1 MPDIKNKYKSSKNKL
16 ETLSI
21 IPLVDNV
28 AFPGLIIPLVLNEEP
43 HIKLV
48 DDVVG
53 DDKVFALVASK
64 PGTEKT
70 DDFENIYEVGVRA
83 TVIKMLRF
91 PDGTL
96 RLLAKTEERI
106 SLDEQLSDKPY
117 LKGLFRRIEETDD
130 DSPEVIA
137 LTRTVLDQ
145 FKEIVEIA
153 PYLPDDLPV
162 DSMDKSDPGGVAD
175 SIAAALNISIPKKQN
190 ILEIADVR
198 KRLRTLQSYLA
209 TELSVLRISKNIQS
223 QADESIKKGQRDYV
237 LREQMKAI
245 KKELGEEDGA
255 EIEDLRERIA
265 EKNLPDEARKAAEHE
280 LERLE
285 RMNPAS
291 AEYTVSM
298 SYIDW
303 ILELPWMEGTEDQID
318 IREAQE
324 ILDEDHYDLEKI
336 KERILEFL
344 AVRKL
349 KPDAK
354 SPILL
359 FIGPPGVGKTSL
371 GKSIARAMNREFFR
385 MSLGGMR
392 DEAEIRGHRRTY
404 VGALPGRIIQ
414 GIKRCG
420 ANNPVFMLDE
430 VDKIGQDFRGDPSSA
445 LLEVLDPEQN
455 NSFVDHYLEVPFD
468 LSRVMFIATANYM
481 DPIPRVLLDRME
493 MIKLPGYTPAEK
505 LGIAI
510 NYLVPKQLDAHGLD
524 NGQLRFE
531 DEAIDLI
538 IDSYTREAGVRNLE
552 RTIATVCRK
561 VAKEIAAGE
570 RKAAVITEGRAREY
584 LGPEHYLED
593 RLPDEMRPG
602 MSIGLAWTP
611 VGGTILVI
619 EATAMQ
625 GSKSLILTGSLGD
638 VMKESAQ
645 AALSWLRS
653 QADAIGIDRNFE
665 KTDIHLHVPAGAIP
679 KDGPSA
685 GISIAVCLT
694 SLFTRRP
701 MREKTAMTGEITLRG
716 EVLPIG
722 GIKEKALAA
731 DQAGIERII
740 LPIQN
745 KKDMEDIPDEI
756 KDRIKFIFVRRMDEV
771 IDAAL
776 ECEPIPEPEKLT
788 ECKDA

>member
-1 MPDIKNKYKSSKNKL
+1 MTNNKTEK
-16 ETLSI
+16 LSI

-28 AFPGLIIPLVLNEEP
+28 AYPGLIIPLVLNEES
-43 HIKLV
+43 HVKLV

-53 DDKVFALVASK
+53 EDKVFALVTAINGSQD
-64 PGTEKT
+64 T
-70 DDFENIYEVGVRA
+70 DNFDNIYNIGVKA
-83 TVIKMLRF
+83 MVLKMLRF
-91 PDGTL
+91 PDGSL
-96 RLLAKTEERI
+96 RLLAKTQSRI
-106 SLDEQLSDKPY
+106 RIKETVSKDPY
-117 LKGLFRRIEETDD
+117 LTAVFEEIQDVKR
-130 DSPEVIA
+130 DSPEEIA
-137 LTRTVLDQ
+137 LTRTVIEQ
-145 FKEIVEIA
+145 FKEVISLA

-162 DSMDKSDPGGVAD
+162 ESMDTTDPGSVAD
-175 SIAAALNISIPKKQN
+175 SIAAAININIPKKQKL
-190 ILEIADVR
+190 LETTDIEQ
-198 KRLRTLQSYLA
+198 RLRMLQEYLS

-237 LREQMKAI
+237 LREQLKAI
-245 KKELGEEDGA
+245 KRELGEEDGA
-255 EIEDLRERIA
+255 EIEDLKKRLKEKKLTEEVHEAA
-265 EKNLPDEARKAAEHE
+265 EKQ

-291 AEYTVSM
+291 AEYTVVM

-303 ILELPWMEGTEDQID
+303 ILELPWLESTEDQID
-318 IREAQE
+318 IKEAQE
-324 ILDEDHYDLEKI
+324 ILDEDHYDLDKI

-371 GKSIARAMNREFFR
+371 GRSISRAMNREFFR

-420 ANNPVFMLDE
+420 SNNPVFMLDE

-455 NSFVDHYLEVPFD
+455 NTFVDHYLEVPFD
-468 LSRVMFIATANYM
+468 LSRVMFIATANYI

-505 LGIAI
+505 LGIAV
-510 NYLVPKQLDAHGLD
+510 NYLVPKQLEAHGLATS
-524 NGQLRFE
+524 QLRFE

-552 RTIATVCRK
+552 RTIASICRK

-570 RKAAVITEGRAREY
+570 RQAAVITENRAKEY

-593 RLPDEMRPG
+593 RLPEKMLPG

-611 VGGTILVI
+611 VGGTILII
-619 EATAMQ
+619 EATAMP
-625 GSKSLILTGSLGD
+625 GKKSLVLTGSLGD

-653 QADAIGIDRNFE
+653 NAIKLGIDSDFE
-665 KTDIHLHVPAGAIP
+665 NIDMHLHVPAGAIP

-685 GISIAVCLT
+685 GIAIATCLA
-694 SLFTRRP
+694 SLLTRRP
-701 MREKTAMTGEITLRG
+701 MYERTAMTGEITLRG

-722 GIKEKALAA
+722 GVKEKVLAA
-731 DQAGIERII
+731 DQVGINRII

-745 KKDMEDIPDEI
+745 KKDMEDVPEEI
-756 KDRIKFIFVRRMDEV
+756 KERIKFIFVHRMDKV
-771 IDAAL
+771 INAAL
-776 ECEPIPEPEKLT
+776 KCKPIPET
-788 ECKDA
+788 NNIAECKNE

>member
-1 MPDIKNKYKSSKNKL
+1 MPEIKEKM
-16 ETLSI
+16 EELSI

-28 AFPGLIIPLVLNEEP
+28 AFPGLIIPLVLNEKP
-43 HIKLV
+43 HIQLV

-53 DDKVFALVASK
+53 DHKVFALVSTK
-64 PGTEKT
+64 PGTDKN
-70 DDFENIYEVGVRA
+70 DSFESIYNVGVKA
-83 TVIKMLRF
+83 VVLKMLRF
-91 PDGTL
+91 PDGSL
-96 RLLAKTEERI
+96 RILAKTENRI
-106 SLDEQLSDKPY
+106 KIEDKISEKPY
-117 LKGLFRRIEETDD
+117 LKAIFEPITERVIET
-130 DSPEVIA
+130 PEVVA
-137 LTRTVLDQ
+137 LTRTIVEQ
-145 FKEIVEIA
+145 FKEVITLA

-162 DSMDKSDPGGVAD
+162 DSMDLTDPGGVAD
-175 SIAAALNISIPKKQN
+175 SIAAALNFGIQKKQT
-190 ILEIADVR
+190 LLETAEIAQ
-198 KRLRTLQSYLA
+198 RLRLLQQYLA

-223 QADESIKKGQRDYV
+223 QADESIRKGQREFV

-245 KKELGEEDGA
+245 KRELGEEDGA
-255 EIEDLRERIA
+255 EIEDLRRRVA
-265 EKNLPDEARKAAEHE
+265 EKNLPEEARQAAEHE

-303 ILELPWMEGTEDQID
+303 ILQLPWLEGTEDQID
-318 IREAQE
+318 IREAQK

-371 GKSIARAMNREFFR
+371 GISIARAMNREFFR

-404 VGALPGRIIQ
+404 VGALPGRILQ

-420 ANNPVFMLDE
+420 SNNPVFMLDE

-455 NSFVDHYLEVPFD
+455 FSFVDHYLEVPFD

-505 LGIAI
+505 LGIAV
-510 NYLVPKQLDAHGLD
+510 NYLVPKQLEAHGLGR
-524 NGQLRFE
+524 GQLRFE
-531 DEAIDLI
+531 DAALDTI

-561 VAKEIAAGE
+561 VAKEIASGE
-570 RKAAVITEGRAREY
+570 RKSAVITSNRAKEY
-584 LGPEHYLED
+584 LGPEHYIED
-593 RLPDEMRPG
+593 RLPDKMLPG

-611 VGGTILVI
+611 VGGSILII
-619 EATAMQ
+619 EATAMP

-653 QADAIGIDRNFE
+653 KAGAMGLDTNFD

-685 GISIAVCLT
+685 GISIATCLT
-694 SLFTRRP
+694 SLVTKRP

-722 GIKEKALAA
+722 GVKEKVLAA
-731 DQAGIERII
+731 DQAGIRRII
-740 LPIQN
+740 LPLQN

-756 KDRIKFIFVRRMDEV
+756 ESRVKFIFVRRMEEV
-771 IDAAL
+771 IEAAL
-776 ECEPIPEPEKLT
+776 ECKPLPEPDKLT